1 MNKVTISGFLANNPE
16 LKTIKRENKQDLN
29 LTNFVLKERK
39 YRNGKV
45 TNNFLPCVAVG
56 TVAQNLTKYKKINDF
71 ITVSGKL
78 ITRSIAVPSTSSNIP
93 TNTSDNSK
101 AVENQRGQ
109 IVQNFQNVQTNRQ
122 INITIVLAGLI
133 EWPIMPKLT
142 KAPAKNVKDEDGKL
156 SKNVDTSSKSNES
169 ISIVDT
175 PKVTLANDKDLD
187 LSIDDIVQ
195 SSSFITFEDLIGT
208 DGASLFDDNDISDI
222 VETSKDDLTLN
233 VNQIDIF

>member
-45 TNNFLPCVAVG
+45 TNNFLPCVSVG

-78 ITRSIAVPSTSSNIP
+78 ITRSITVPSTSSNIP

-101 AVENQRGQ
+101 AKKNQR
-109 IVQNFQNVQTNRQ
+109 IQNTQTNRQ

-195 SSSFITFEDLIGT
+195 SSSFITFEDLMGT

-222 VETSKDDLTLN
+222 VEASKDDLTLN